1 MKRPFVDFVETLDY
15 LQACRILI
23 HPDGTFSCPDEEE
36 GRITKVSPTTRRR
49 LAMFLVELAD
59 RLRHPDRHP
68 PKGPRN

>member
-36 GRITKVSPTTRRR
+36 GRVAKVSPTTRRK
-49 LAMFLVELAD
+49 LSSFLRGLAD
-59 RLRHPDRHP
+59 RLDHQR
-68 PKGPRN
+68 KKK